1 MSVVTHLRSP
11 RRPALALG
19 AHPAGGPVACEPS
32 FPGTQEQDPRL
43 GKRTTCFL
51 GSIRFQG
58 EATGFTLKI
67 TKHANSFN
75 MQMFFISVG
84 QII

>member
-1 MSVVTHLRSP
+1 MSP
-11 RRPALALG
+11 RDLILK
-19 AHPAGGPVACEPS
+19 PS
-32 FPGTQEQDPRL
+32 FPGTQDQDPRL
-43 GKRTTCFL
+43 GKRITCFL
-51 GSIRFQG
+51 GFIRFQG

-75 MQMFFISVG
+75 MQMFSESVG